1 MRVFICSFLI
11 VLSLMSIVIISTFFL
26 FKLLMPK
33 KKCDYFICI
42 PCDDKSENVRCL
54 AYGARLKLNLCG
66 ECENNV
72 LVIVDNGI
80 SDKELQETLDLCSQ
94 TDGITVVKKEDLKDF
109 INGRF

>member
-1 MRVFICSFLI
+1 MKVFICSMLI
-11 VLSLMSIVIISTFFL
+11 CFSFMSVVIILTFFL
-26 FKLLMPK
+26 LKLLMPK
-33 KKCDYFICI
+33 KKCGYFICV
-42 PCDDKSENVRCL
+42 PCDENTKDVSRM
-54 AYGARLKLNLCG
+54 AYSARLKLNLCG

-80 SDKELQETLDLCSQ
+80 SDKELETTLELCNQ

>member
-1 MRVFICSFLI
+1 MRVFICSMLI
-11 VLSLMSIVIISTFFL
+11 FVSFVSIVILATFLL

-42 PCDDKSENVRCL
+42 PCDENTENVSRL
-54 AYGARLKLNLCG
+54 AYCARLKLNLCG

-80 SDKELQETLDLCSQ
+80 SEKQLEETLYICGQ

-109 INGRF
+109 INGRL

>member
-1 MRVFICSFLI
+1 MRVFICSMLI
-11 VLSLMSIVIISTFFL
+11 VISLVSIVICFAFL
-26 FKLLMPK
+26 LLKLLMPK
-33 KKCDYFICI
+33 KKCGYFVCI
-42 PCDDKSENVRCL
+42 PCDENSENVSKT
-54 AYGARLKLNLCG
+54 AYCARLKLNLCG

-80 SDKELQETLDLCSQ
+80 SDKELRETLDLCSQ

>member
-1 MRVFICSFLI
+1 MRVFVCSFLI
-11 VLSLMSIVIISTFFL
+11 VLALLSIVAIFTLLL

-33 KKCDYFICI
+33 HKCGYFICI
-42 PCDDKSENVRCL
+42 PCDENAKNVSSL
-54 AYGARLKLNLCG
+54 AYCARLKLNLCG

-80 SDKELQETLDLCSQ
+80 TDKELRETLDIC
-94 TDGITVVKKEDLKDF
+94 TKTEGITVVKKEDLKDF

>member
-1 MRVFICSFLI
+1 MRVFICSVLILLSLVFI
-11 VLSLMSIVIISTFFL
+11 VLILTAVL
-26 FKLLMPK
+26 LKLLMPK

-42 PCDDKSENVRCL
+42 PCDENAENVKNL
-54 AYGARLKLNLCG
+54 AYCARLKLNLCG

-80 SDKELQETLDLCSQ
+80 SEKERNETLEMSSQ
-94 TDGITVVKKEDLKDF
+94 TDGITVIKKEDLKDF

>member
-1 MRVFICSFLI
+1 MSVFICSVLI
-11 VLSLMSIVIISTFFL
+11 VLSLIFIVLICTAIL
-26 FKLLMPK
+26 LKMLMPK
-33 KKCDYFICI
+33 KKCDYFICV
-42 PCDDKSENVRCL
+42 PCDENTDNVKAL
-54 AYGARLKLNLCG
+54 AYCARLKLNLCG

-80 SDKELQETLDLCSQ
+80 SEAERIETLRLCSQ

>member
-1 MRVFICSFLI
+1 MKVFICSMLI
-11 VLSLMSIVIISTFFL
+11 CFSFMSVVIILTFFL
-26 FKLLMPK
+26 LKLLMPK
-33 KKCDYFICI
+33 KKCGYFICV
-42 PCDDKSENVRCL
+42 PCDENTKDVSRM
-54 AYGARLKLNLCG
+54 AYSARLKLNLCG

-80 SDKELQETLDLCSQ
+80 SDKELETTLELCSQ